1 MYCLSLFIAL
11 KVTTCY
17 NKLDKE
23 MQYGTKKVGERIKK
37 LRIELTNMSQEEFAK
52 HIGVDRTYMSRLES
66 GQKNPTLETL
76 NKVCDGLNIT
86 LKVFFDFSDS
96 DIESSRRKI

>member
-1 MYCLSLFIAL
+1 M
-11 KVTTCY
+11 
-17 NKLDKE
+17 E
-23 MQYGTKKVGERIKK
+23 QKKVGERIKK